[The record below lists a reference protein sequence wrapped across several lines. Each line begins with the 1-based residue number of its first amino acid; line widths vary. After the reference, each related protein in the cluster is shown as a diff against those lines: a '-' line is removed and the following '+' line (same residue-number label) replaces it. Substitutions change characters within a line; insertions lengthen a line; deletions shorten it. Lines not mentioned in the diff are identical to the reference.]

1 MEIHASIRQSEAHEH
16 HHFETATEALKAE
29 HRVIE
34 KVLDALEKLA
44 KTAESSLLAD
54 WTKAIDF
61 ARNFADKCHHLKEEK
76 LLFPALEERG
86 IPREGGPIGMM
97 LAEHEEG
104 RGYVRAMA
112 AALEAA
118 AQDPIGA
125 RITLRRKADAYIRL
139 LREHIQK
146 EDDVLFMLADGVLGS
161 EEQKELLREF
171 EEHELKEMGSG
182 VHEKYLKIVHELS

>member
-1 MEIHASIRQSEAHEH
+1 MEQPTAESQSVGHEH
-16 HHFETATEALKAE
+16 HRFETATEALKAE

-44 KTAESSLLAD
+44 RTAESSVLAD
-54 WTKAIDF
+54 WAKAIDF
-61 ARNFADKCHHLKEEK
+61 ARNFADQCHHLKEEK

-86 IPREGGPIGMM
+86 IPREGGPIGLM

-118 AQDPIGA
+118 AQDPQELIGA
-125 RITLRRKADAYIRL
+125 RTTLRRKADAYIRL

-146 EDDVLFMLADGVLGS
+146 EDDVLFMLADGVLSG
-161 EEQKELLREF
+161 EDQKKLLREF
-171 EEHELKEMGSG
+171 EEH
-182 VHEKYLKIVHELS
+182 